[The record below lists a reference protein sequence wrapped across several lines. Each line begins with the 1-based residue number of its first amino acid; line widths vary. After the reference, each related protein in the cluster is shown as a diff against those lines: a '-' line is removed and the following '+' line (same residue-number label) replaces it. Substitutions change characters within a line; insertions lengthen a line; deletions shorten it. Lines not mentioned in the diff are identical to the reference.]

1 MVSVNL
7 SPMNRSIGISCLL
20 LLFLNASL
28 AFGKT
33 ITITPNSNPDLSVV
47 LDSMD
52 AYDTLIIGTG
62 IYYGNL
68 IEVDK
73 PVVILG
79 EDGATIDGQ
88 SGDEIFIITSNEVV
102 LKNLI
107 IKNVGVSYIKDR
119 AAIRLNTVSDV
130 QILNNHLVNTFF
142 GIYLQKSNHCLID
155 GNTVTGAA
163 EDESKAGNA
172 IHIWQGER
180 IQVTNNTVH
189 KHRDGIYFEF
199 VDESYIANNQSF
211 DNMRYGLHFM
221 FSNDDVYE
229 SNIFRNNGSG
239 VAVMFSRNITM
250 KKNQFLDNWGGASYG
265 LLLKEISDGS
275 IKSNL
280 FKANTIGIYAE
291 GANRLE
297 ISENL
302 FINNGNAMDM
312 KGNSLDNKVLK
323 NNFIGNTFE
332 VLTNSKSN
340 LNHFEANY
348 WSQYSGY
355 DLDKDGIGDVPHRPV
370 NLFAIITDKI
380 PAAYMLL
387 HSFLVNMLDVG
398 ERLFPQFI
406 PEQLTDNQPRI
417 KPYPYDFN

>member
-1 MVSVNL
+1 MKKSFVL
-7 SPMNRSIGISCLL
+7 YCLL
-20 LLFLNASL
+20 VFLLNASSVL
-28 AFGKT
+28 AKT
-33 ITITPNSNPDLSVV
+33 ISISAQDKPNLSAV
-47 LDSMD
+47 LGSMD
-52 AYDTLIIGTG
+52 PYDTLIIRKGV
-62 IYYGNL
+62 YYGNL
-68 IEVDK
+68 IEIGT

-79 EDGATIDGQ
+79 EEGAIIDGQ
-88 SGDEIFIITSNEVV
+88 FGEEIFIISSNEVV
-102 LKNLI
+102 LENLI
-107 IKNVGVSYIKDR
+107 IRNVGVSYIKDR
-119 AAIRLNTVSDV
+119 AAIRLNNVSDV
-130 QILNNHLVNTFF
+130 KIIKNQLLNTFF

-172 IHIWQGER
+172 IHIWQGKR
-180 IQVTNNTVH
+180 IQVTNNTVK

-199 VDESYIANNQSF
+199 VNESYIAHNQSY

-229 SNIFRNNGSG
+229 NNLFRNNGSG

-250 KKNQFLDNWGGASYG
+250 EKNHFLDNWGGASYG

-280 FKANTIGIYAE
+280 FRANTIGIYAE
-291 GANRLE
+291 GANRLN
-297 ISENL
+297 ISQNV

-312 KGNSLDNKVLK
+312 KGNAMDNKVLR

-370 NLFAIITDKI
+370 NLFALITDKI

-387 HSFLVNMLDVG
+387 HSFLINMLDVA

-406 PEQLTDNQPRI
+406 PEQLTDKQPQI

>member
-1 MVSVNL
+1 
-7 SPMNRSIGISCLL
+7 MNRSVGIYCLL
-20 LLFLNASL
+20 WGLLNGSL
-28 AFGKT
+28 VFGKT
-33 ITITPNSNPDLSVV
+33 ITINPESKPDLSVV
-47 LDSMD
+47 IDSMD
-52 AYDTLIIGTG
+52 AYDTLIIGKG
-62 IYYGNL
+62 VYFGNL

-73 PVVILG
+73 PMVILG
-79 EDGATIDGQ
+79 EEGAIIDGQ
-88 SGDEIFIITSNEVV
+88 SGDEIFIITSDEVV
-102 LKNLI
+102 LKNLT
-107 IKNVGVSYIKDR
+107 IKNIGVSYIKDR

-142 GIYLQKSNHCLID
+142 GIYLQNSNHCIID
-155 GNTVTGAA
+155 GNTITGAA

-172 IHIWQGER
+172 IHIWQGKR
-180 IQVTNNTVH
+180 IQVTNNILK

-211 DNMRYGLHFM
+211 NNMRYGLHFM

-229 SNIFRNNGSG
+229 SNFFRNNGSG
-239 VAVMFSRNITM
+239 VAVMFSRNISM
-250 KKNQFLDNWGGASYG
+250 KNNQFLENWGGASYG

-275 IKSNL
+275 IISN
-280 FKANTIGIYAE
+280 FFRANTIGIYAE

-297 ISENL
+297 ISGNL
-302 FINNGNAMDM
+302 FLNNGNAMDM
-312 KGNSLDNKVLK
+312 KGNSLDNKVVK

-355 DLDKDGIGDVPHRPV
+355 DLNKDGIGDVPHRPV
-370 NLFAIITDKI
+370 NLFALITDKI
-380 PAAYMLL
+380 PAAYILL

-406 PEQLTDNQPRI
+406 PEQLIDNQPRI
-417 KPYPYDFN
+417 KPYPYAFN